1 VERSHEISDE
11 LDVVYD
17 SAMSG
22 PGPEHR
28 TSDERLVALESLT
41 DTALTRLEV
50 EDLLDELLSRV
61 QEILEADTAA
71 VLLLDGPREL
81 VARAARGI
89 EEEVRQ
95 GVRVPLGSGFAGRI
109 AAPRGPILLERV
121 DATTVTNPIL
131 WEKGIKVMLGV
142 PLLAGD
148 RLLGVIHVG
157 RLVDRAFGPDD
168 VLLLEVVAGR
178 VAGAVQTRQLAI
190 ERAAALLLERSL
202 LPSALPASPGLEV
215 SARYVP
221 AQNGTVGGDWYDVFT
236 LPSGQLWIVTGDVA
250 GHGIHA
256 AVVMGRI
263 RSALRAYTMLE
274 LPPEDVLDLVDR
286 KVTHFEIGSIATVA
300 LAATHPPFDRLQL
313 ALAGHPPPAIAVP
326 GSPTVLAEVD
336 VGTPLGT
343 GADVRR
349 SSTALDVPP
358 GTVLAF
364 YTDGL
369 VERRGESIDV
379 GLERVRAAVTPDAP
393 AQVARDVMRELVG
406 DREPEDDIALVVV
419 RRARE

>member
-109 AAPRGPILLERV
+109 AATRGPILLERV

>member
-1 VERSHEISDE
+1 
-11 LDVVYD
+11 
-17 SAMSG
+17 
-22 PGPEHR
+22 
-28 TSDERLVALESLT
+28 
-41 DTALTRLEV
+41 
-50 EDLLDELLSRV
+50 
-61 QEILEADTAA
+61 
-71 VLLLDGPREL
+71 
-81 VARAARGI
+81 
-89 EEEVRQ
+89 
-95 GVRVPLGSGFAGRI
+95 
-109 AAPRGPILLERV
+109 
-121 DATTVTNPIL
+121 VTNPIL
-131 WEKGIKVMLGV
+131 WEKGVKVMLGV